1 MLLPVVAAVNDV
13 LVVLSGFASLSFE
26 TVISGGSA
34 ALFDGVMEDPK
45 LKIGGETDVGR
56 ALLAAEVM
64 VLPDNGLLLKR
75 LFVLVPEAGNED
87 MEAGVPLVM
96 LEVLAPN
103 EKIPLADADA
113 GVEVGIGL
121 AEVKDSDLPKI
132 LTDFGELPLSSFLGT
147 DNCT

>member
-1 MLLPVVAAVNDV
+1 MLLPVV
-13 LVVLSGFASLSFE
+13 VVMLGFASLSFE
-26 TVISGGSA
+26 TVVSGGSA
-34 ALFDGVMEDPK
+34 ALFDEVMEDPK

-56 ALLAAEVM
+56 ALLAAEVV
-64 VLPDNGLLLKR
+64 VLPDNGLLL
-75 LFVLVPEAGNED
+75 VPEAGKED

-113 GVEVGIGL
+113 GVGL

-132 LTDFGELPLSSFLGT
+132 LTDFGELPLSSFLGA